1 MWPTIEPTSSLS
13 LSDYGY
19 PICFVRSNDGNSEML
34 WASVGQADSKKG
46 YICVFDPGYLEAVRV
61 LACREEGK
69 FYALCC
75 LDGALVV
82 AISESGLLLV
92 WEVGD
97 FKLVSDVQTEHQKA
111 VMCAKVNEGTKTVWS
126 ADQAG
131 GVLVWKKKEEGEGLE
146 QVVKLEIDQPI
157 FSIEEV
163 GQTMWIGTLGR
174 IHQVHSTSFTLLES
188 WGAHSGL
195 PIAGI
200 VHNPTSQNVWTYSDS
215 PTICVWNAESAELSN
230 TIREIPHKLL
240 SLDAVPSSTLMIA
253 GLCDHSVYLT
263 ESSTGDVTQLW
274 KGVHKGPVRSMNIS
288 GTSRSYPLVT
298 GGLGGHLKVWG
309 TSRKRA
315 RTVKPIQK
323 LEHKFR
329 TKTLRKISCQ
339 VCNKPI
345 KGIGLYC
352 KVCEIAIHQDCR
364 GSLTIECKKQQNVAF
379 PGIPMHGAS
388 FALADS
394 GPSHTDF
401 SRMGGKSESKEDEN
415 HEKVRLRYFDP
426 STPDVPFMEKIFPA
440 TLKGVNAKEDM
451 LIAISEMK
459 RMKTNLT
466 KDKNELGRSRSN
478 SSSSSVP
485 SGESSLRA
493 TSEGGA
499 GKSLKIKPPKP
510 QRTMTY
516 SGAAP
521 PPSKV
526 IVLHSGNAKEDES
539 SVDLVPSNYVY
550 KIPGFEVFIR
560 KEDLPFHRMQ
570 YIQACKLVM
579 LPPILDVVPVSEMHK
594 SLENVDMNGLSI
606 DDFMEQRTRQ
616 ICMYDLSF
624 TPKIRRLMGDVK
636 LNIFVGR
643 ECDEV
648 LDFRRALALERIR
661 WYDEKKEL
669 EKKDPHRLPRYF
681 CSKVTQEMIDRM
693 GKICLEGHLKLDK
706 EEGGPQELN
715 AKKMISLTCD
725 TSVDDALAEMCEGI
739 SKTLPGKNQIYPEDY
754 ILKVPG
760 MQEYLYGDAPLVAY
774 DHIRSSVGPS
784 KDQMSRISLRL
795 VRVSETDHEE
805 VESESL
811 ADQLLS
817 QDMTRPKEF
826 SEEPVSIYKMTS
838 KLAVTICGVKV

>member
-1 MWPTIEPTSSLS
+1 
-13 LSDYGY
+13 
-19 PICFVRSNDGNSEML
+19 ML

-75 LDGALVV
+75 LDGSMIV
-82 AISESGLLLV
+82 AISEGGLLLA
-92 WEVGD
+92 WEVSD
-97 FKLVSDVQTEHQKA
+97 FKLVQDVQTEHQKA
-111 VMCAKVNEGTKTVWS
+111 VMCATVNLETKTLWS

-131 GVLVWKKKEEGEGLE
+131 GVLVWKKGEEEEGLE

-174 IHQVHSTSFTLLES
+174 IHQVHSKTFTLLES

-200 VHNPTSQNVWTYSDS
+200 VHNPTSQIVWTYSDS

-230 TIREIPHKLL
+230 TLREIPHKVL
-240 SLDAVPSSTLMIA
+240 SLAAVPSSSFMIA
-253 GLCDHSVYLT
+253 GLFDHSVYLT
-263 ESSTGDVTQLW
+263 ESSSGDVTQLW
-274 KGVHKGPVRSMNIS
+274 KGVHKGPVRCLNIS
-288 GTSRSYPLVT
+288 GTSRSYPFVS
-298 GGLGGHLKVWG
+298 GGLGGYLKVWG
-309 TSRKRA
+309 TNKR
-315 RTVKPIQK
+315 RSKTVKPIQK
-323 LEHKFR
+323 FEHKFR
-329 TKTLRKISCQ
+329 TKTMKKISCR
-339 VCNKPI
+339 VCNKYI
-345 KGIGLYC
+345 KGTGLYC
-352 KVCEIAIHQDCR
+352 KMCDISTHQECR
-364 GSLTIECKKQQNVAF
+364 GLLIEECKKSNVNVAF
-379 PGIPMHGAS
+379 PGIPMHGDS
-388 FALADS
+388 FAVADS

-401 SRMGGKSESKEDEN
+401 QGRSMGDKKGDDKDDKGAER
-415 HEKVRLRYFDP
+415 VRVRYFDP

-459 RMKTNLT
+459 RVKANLN
-466 KDKNELGRSRSN
+466 KDKEEGSHITRSN
-478 SSSSSVP
+478 SSSSL
-485 SGESSLRA
+485 SS
-493 TSEGGA
+493 TSE
-499 GKSLKIKPPKP
+499 SLKSEGSSTTGGEGAKKKPLKP
-510 QRTMTY
+510 HRTMTH
-516 SGAAP
+516 SGASGTLP

-526 IVLHSGNAKEDES
+526 IVLHSGNANDDDS
-539 SVDLVPSNYVY
+539 SLMDLVPNNYVY
-550 KIPGFEVFIR
+550 KIPGFDVFVR

-579 LPPILDVVPVSEMHK
+579 LPPILDIVPVSEMHK

-636 LNIFVGR
+636 LNMFVSR

-669 EKKDPHRLPRYF
+669 EKKDPYRLPRYF
-681 CSKVTQEMIDRM
+681 CSTVTQKMIDKV
-693 GKICLEGHLKLDK
+693 GKLCLEGHLKLEG
-706 EEGGPQELN
+706 EEGGPQVN

-725 TSVDDALAEMCEGI
+725 TSADKAMEEMCEGI
-739 SKTLPGKNQIYPEDY
+739 SKTLPGKNQILPQDY

-795 VRVSETDHEE
+795 VPVAEKNQEE
-805 VESESL
+805 EESESL

-826 SEEPVSIYKMTS
+826 SEEPVSIYKMNS
-838 KLAVTICGVKV
+838 KLNVTICGVKV